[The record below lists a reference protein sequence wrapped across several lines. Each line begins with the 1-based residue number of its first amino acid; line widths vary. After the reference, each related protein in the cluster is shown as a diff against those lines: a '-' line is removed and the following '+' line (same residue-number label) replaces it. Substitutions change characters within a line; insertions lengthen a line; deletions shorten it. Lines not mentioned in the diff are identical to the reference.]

1 MATDN
6 SDLIARF
13 SRVYLTARPAD
24 GVLATLAARVEDG
37 SITLAQQLLEFH
49 QSADR
54 TQGYADEVATIFFLV
69 LNRPPDLKTFS
80 YAMDFLESGGSLERL
95 AALAMTVRA
104 GQLNT
109 SQTNQQFVDKLAMQ
123 MFNQPDLVSGLTAL
137 KGVLISNLNSGV
149 LLREQLVTLAAGYQ
163 HSQLKY
169 KGDIDTSL
177 IALAAAGREASAAEL
192 VLYKDST
199 PLPVIRNLLTGA
211 GESPSGTLPYFSLG
225 KDANNEPQLN
235 ISGAIKGALA
245 LNLLGKTSSLQDSAL
260 ISNYSLVYSP
270 DAGASESIVRFQPSL
285 LSNFKT
291 INISAAESKDLKSID
306 FIGHNSGLKYLGA
319 NVPSTI
325 EGGIGNDLLTG
336 GLDKDT
342 FYGTAGA
349 DTLTG
354 AGGEDT
360 FVFAPASV
368 YRASTANITTITDFG
383 NGADKI
389 SFNRLF
395 GKTTAAA
402 NASLTQVDAAPTG
415 AQQTALAAITANGV
429 ILVNNS
435 GTWLNA
441 SNVLAPATAANI
453 ASIFT
458 GVTITD
464 ATTNSKSYVAIS
476 YDILNGADIW
486 MISNLTGLTTVT
498 TSEIQLI
505 GHVNGYA
512 NTDLLTQL
520 KLSGSI
526 IV

>member
-1 MATDN
+1 MATDT
-6 SDLIARF
+6 SALIARF
-13 SRVYLTARPAD
+13 SRVYLTVRPSD
-24 GVLATLAARVEDG
+24 GTLATLTARVADG
-37 SITLAQQLLEFH
+37 SVTLAQQLLDFH

-54 TQGYADEVATIFFLV
+54 TQGYADEVATMFFLV

-80 YAMDFLESGGSLERL
+80 YAMDFMESGGTLERL

-109 SQTNQQFVDKLAMQ
+109 SQTNQQFVDQLAIQ
-123 MFNQPDLVSGLTAL
+123 MFAQPDMVSGLTAL
-137 KGVLISNLNSGV
+137 KGVLVSNLNSGM
-149 LLREQLVTLAAGYQ
+149 LLREQLVTLAASYQ

-192 VLYKDST
+192 VLFKNST
-199 PLPVIRNLLTGA
+199 ALPAIRSLLTNA

-225 KDANNEPQLN
+225 KNANNEPQLN
-235 ISGAIKGALA
+235 VSGAIKGTLA
-245 LNLLGKTSSLQDSAL
+245 LNLLAKTSFLQDSAL
-260 ISNYSLVYSP
+260 VSNYSLVYSP
-270 DAGASESIVRFQPSL
+270 DAGVSESIVRFQSSL

-291 INISAAESKDLKSID
+291 INFSGAEKKDLKAVD
-306 FIGHNSGLKYLGA
+306 FVGHNSGLVYLA
-319 NVPSTI
+319 ADVPNTI
-325 EGGIGNDLLTG
+325 EGGAGNDVLTG

-368 YRASTANITTITDFG
+368 YRASTANITTIADFG
-383 NGADKI
+383 NGTDKI

-395 GKTTAAA
+395 GKTATAS
-402 NASLTQVDAAPTG
+402 NASLIQVDAAPTV
-415 AQQTALAAITANGV
+415 AQQAALAAITANGV

-441 SNVLAPATAANI
+441 SNVLTPATAANI

-464 ATTNSKSYVAIS
+464 TTTNSKSYVAIS
-476 YDILNGADIW
+476 YDILNGADVW
-486 MISNLTGLTTVT
+486 LISNLTGLAAVVA
-498 TSEIQLI
+498 SEIQHI
-505 GHVNGYA
+505 GQIDGFA
-512 NTDLLTQL
+512 NADLLTQL
-520 KLSGSI
+520 KASGS
-526 IV
+526 VMV